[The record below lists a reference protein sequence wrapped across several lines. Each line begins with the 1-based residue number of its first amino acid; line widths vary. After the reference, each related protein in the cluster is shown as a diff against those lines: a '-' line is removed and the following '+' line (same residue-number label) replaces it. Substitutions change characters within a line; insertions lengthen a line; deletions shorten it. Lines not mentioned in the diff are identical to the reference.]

1 MQIPML
7 TDDEWRE
14 VAPLLQIDTE
24 RIKDYRE
31 RQQVGLREAMDALRF
46 EACEKYFEITGFR
59 ETNPNAILHHRLSDY
74 GSECPDCG
82 HLLRTPRASFCANCG
97 AKSFPKNTEGEQA
110 GTSNGGQRPSLNS
123 GFHSRRG

>member
-1 MQIPML
+1 MPIPML

-14 VAPLLQIDTE
+14 VAPLLHMDTE

-31 RQQVGLREAMDALRF
+31 QQQVGLREAMDVLRF

-59 ETNPNAILHHRLSDY
+59 ETNPNAIWHHRLSAY
-74 GSECPDCG
+74 GSECSDCG

-97 AKSFPKNTEGEQA
+97 ANPIHQKTGEQA
-110 GTSNGGQRPSLNS
+110 GASNGG
-123 GFHSRRG
+123 